1 MFKQTTV
8 AIIFTQLEHERKERT
23 KKCGRIVM
31 RPYGFCRTLFIP
43 SSVSR
48 SAATF
53 PQGGRLFI
61 FPSCKL
67 EKNCYIILYI
77 IKITIEVF
85 YENTKRIYLFPEKSP
100 HSAGAAAPLLPKR
113 ARE

>member
-1 MFKQTTV
+1 MTDS
-8 AIIFTQLEHERKERT
+8 
-23 KKCGRIVM
+23 GRIVM

-43 SSVSR
+43 SSVSL
-48 SAATF
+48 F
-53 PQGGRLFI
+53 GCHLPQRGRHFI

-85 YENTKRIYLFPEKSP
+85 YENTKRIYF
-100 HSAGAAAPLLPKR
+100 LP
-113 ARE
+113 